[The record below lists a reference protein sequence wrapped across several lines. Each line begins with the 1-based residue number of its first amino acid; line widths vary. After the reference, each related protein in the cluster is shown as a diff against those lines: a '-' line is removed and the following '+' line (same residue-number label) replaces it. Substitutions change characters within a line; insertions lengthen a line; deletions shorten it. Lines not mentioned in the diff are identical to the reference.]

1 MREIVDFPAPDGPT
15 TATVLPAGTTKLMPL
30 STMRSGS

>member
-1 MREIVDFPAPDGPT
+1 MVDLPAPDGPT
-15 TATVLPAGTTKLMPL
+15 TATVLPAGTVKLMPF